1 MSRDSGEVD
10 VVDPRPGGVHVESV
24 ERVPPVQE
32 LGTDGLV
39 KNKLD
44 ALGARW
50 KWFGTVL
57 GVQKRYSELNGNY
70 LASSVT
76 LSSFLSIFPLLLF
89 ALAVVGFF
97 SAGSPTFASDVIGR
111 LGLTGEAATSIN
123 AAIAKAE
130 QSRRAASVVGVIGL
144 LWSGLGLVAA
154 VQYAI
159 NAAWQATGRGW
170 RDKLQGMLWLGGA
183 TLLFLT
189 SFATSAVIRL
199 LPGFLAP
206 LGILAGLSV
215 NIGLWLWTF
224 KVLGHRDVGWKALVP
239 GAVTGS
245 VGLEILKAVGA
256 FYVPRAV
263 ASASALYGTLGVVFA
278 ILAWLLFFGRLVVYA
293 AVVNVVR
300 WEEDHGTV
308 TVELE
313 APKVPG
319 LADVEVTRAGET
331 RPQAAVST

>member
-1 MSRDSGEVD
+1 
-10 VVDPRPGGVHVESV
+10 
-24 ERVPPVQE
+24 VPAAQE
-32 LGTDGLV
+32 LGTDGSV

-44 ALGARW
+44 ALGERW
-50 KWFGTVL
+50 KWFATVL
-57 GVQKRYSELNGNY
+57 SVQKRYGELNGNY

-76 LSSFLSIFPLLLF
+76 LSAFLSLFPLLLF
-89 ALAVVGFF
+89 AIAIIGFF
-97 SAGSPTFASDVIGR
+97 AARTPNLAGDVVQR
-111 LGLTGEAATSIN
+111 LGLTGEAATTLN
-123 AAIAKAE
+123 GAIATAE
-130 QSRRAASVVGVIGL
+130 RSRKAASAIGIVGL

-170 RDKLQGMLWLGGA
+170 RDKLQGLLWLAGA

-215 NIGLWLWTF
+215 NVGLWLWTF
-224 KVLGHRDVGWKALVP
+224 KVLATRDVGWKALLP
-239 GAVTGS
+239 GAVAGS
-245 VGLEILKAVGA
+245 IGLEILKAIGA

-263 ASASALYGTLGVVFA
+263 SAASALYGTLGVVFA

-308 TVELE
+308 TVEME
-313 APKVPG
+313 APRVPG
-319 LADVEVTRAGET
+319 QGDVEVTRAGET
-331 RPQAAVST
+331 RPQAAAAV

>member
-1 MSRDSGEVD
+1 MKE
-10 VVDPRPGGVHVESV
+10 
-24 ERVPPVQE
+24 
-32 LGTDGLV
+32 
-39 KNKLD
+39 KLD
-44 ALGARW
+44 RLGERW

-57 GVQKRYSELNGNY
+57 AVQKRYSELNGNY

-76 LSSFLSIFPLLLF
+76 LSAFLSLFPLLLF
-89 ALAVVGFF
+89 AIAILGFF
-97 SAGSPTFASDVIGR
+97 SAGSPNFAGDVVAR
-111 LGLTGEAATSIN
+111 LGLTGDARDGII
-123 AAIAKAE
+123 AAIATA
-130 QSRRAASVVGVIGL
+130 QRSRKAASVIGIAGL

-159 NAAWQATGRGW
+159 NAAWQVTGRGW
-170 RDKLQGMLWLGGA
+170 RDKLQGLLWLAGA

-189 SFATSAVIRL
+189 SFATSAAIRL

-215 NIGLWLWTF
+215 NLGLWVWTF
-224 KVLGHRDVGWKALVP
+224 KVLGARDVGWKALLP
-239 GAVTGS
+239 GAVVGA
-245 VGLEILKAVGA
+245 VGLEVLKVVGA

-278 ILAWLLFFGRLVVYA
+278 TLAWLLFFGRLVVYA
-293 AVVNVVR
+293 AVVNVIR

-308 TVELE
+308 TMEME

-319 LADVEVTRAGET
+319 DVAVEVTRAGET
-331 RPQAAVST
+331 RSQPTAV

>member
-1 MSRDSGEVD
+1 M
-10 VVDPRPGGVHVESV
+10 PAA
-24 ERVPPVQE
+24 QE
-32 LGTDGLV
+32 LGTDGSV

-44 ALGARW
+44 ALGERW
-50 KWFGTVL
+50 KWFATVL
-57 GVQKRYSELNGNY
+57 SVQKRYGELNGNY

-76 LSSFLSIFPLLLF
+76 LSAFLSLFPLLLF
-89 ALAVVGFF
+89 AIAILGFF
-97 SAGSPTFASDVIGR
+97 AAGTPNLAGDVVQR
-111 LGLTGEAATSIN
+111 LGLTGAAATTLKD
-123 AAIAKAE
+123 AIATAE
-130 QSRRAASVVGVIGL
+130 RSRKAASAIGIVGL

-170 RDKLQGMLWLGGA
+170 RDKLQGLLWLAGA

-215 NIGLWLWTF
+215 NVGLWLWTF
-224 KVLGHRDVGWKALVP
+224 KVLATRDVGWKALLP
-239 GAVTGS
+239 GAVAGS
-245 VGLEILKAVGA
+245 IGLEILKAIGA

-263 ASASALYGTLGVVFA
+263 SAASALYGTLGVVFA

-308 TVELE
+308 TVEME
-313 APKVPG
+313 APRVPG
-319 LADVEVTRAGET
+319 QGDVEVTRAGET
-331 RPQAAVST
+331 RPQAAAV